1 MPEPGKSPSS
11 GRELRRRLVI
21 LMVIMVILVGLA
33 LAWSWSPMRQWL
45 DVLLIVAKLEQFGM
59 KSGPILATLGF
70 AGALTVAVPL
80 TFLTLVT
87 LVAFGPGPGFFIA
100 IAGAALGAATSF
112 LIGKIIGHEVVLRLG
127 GPRVNV
133 VSQRLSN
140 HGILAVVAVRMVPIA
155 PFAIVNMIAGATHL
169 RLRDMVVG
177 TVIGMT
183 PGTLIMMFFVDQIIE
198 ALKNPSSTTVLIG
211 GIMAVLIVG
220 GIFGMRK
227 WLERL
232 DH

>member
-1 MPEPGKSPSS
+1 MPELAKSPA
-11 GRELRRRLVI
+11 GRRELRRRLVI
-21 LMVIMVILVGLA
+21 LMVILVILVGLA
-33 LAWSWSPMRQWL
+33 LAWSWSPLRQWL
-45 DVLLIVAKLEQFGM
+45 DVSLIVAKLEQFGM
-59 KSGPILATLGF
+59 QSGPILATLGF

-87 LVAFGPGPGFFIA
+87 LVAFGPWQGFLIA

-112 LIGKIIGHEVVLRLG
+112 LAGKIIGHEVVLRLG

-133 VSQRLSN
+133 VSQRLAN

-169 RLRDMVVG
+169 RLRDMIVG
-177 TVIGMT
+177 TAIGMT
-183 PGTLIMMFFVDQIIE
+183 PGTLIMMFFVDRILE
-198 ALKNPSSTTVLIG
+198 ALNNPSSTTVLIG

-227 WLERL
+227 WLEGI